1 MYSIRKRKTLFNKH
15 NNRKIAKM
23 FLLNFTIAKVSELL
37 EVFWNQVHHW
47 NNKCMLHLFWGRYE
61 NIKLFPSPN
70 IWQIKTTEDLS
81 PGGDIGSVPLQTSG
95 ERDWSGCWHLSPS
108 PGWEVMLSGYIS
120 PDPAELLDPTLLV
133 SCYKGNFLSLKCSTQ
148 FTFH

>member
-47 NNKCMLHLFWGRYE
+47 NNKCMLHLFLGTSNMKTSSY
-61 NIKLFPSPN
+61 FPAP
-70 IWQIKTTEDLS
+70 IFDRLKQQKIFHLEGTLVRCHYRRV
-81 PGGDIGSVPLQTSG
+81 GSVIGPAVDTCHPLQG
-95 ERDWSGCWHLSPS
+95 ERSCCLGTFLQIQLNFWIPHYWC
-108 PGWEVMLSGYIS
+108 
-120 PDPAELLDPTLLV
+120 PATREIF
-133 SCYKGNFLSLKCSTQ
+133 Y
-148 FTFH
+148 H